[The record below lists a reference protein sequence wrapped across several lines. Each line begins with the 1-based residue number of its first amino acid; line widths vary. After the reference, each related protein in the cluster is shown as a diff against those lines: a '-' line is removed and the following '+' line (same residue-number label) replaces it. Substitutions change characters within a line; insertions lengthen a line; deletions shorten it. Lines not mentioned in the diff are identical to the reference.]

1 MKGYLYSK
9 RFGSKIARANRKKG
23 VRVGGGPSTE
33 QVMEGNDPHGGHGR
47 ICEGDMVRVGVG
59 HGMIEV
65 KLSCL
70 RWLSP
75 FLKLV

>member
-9 RFGSKIARANRKKG
+9 RFGSKIARANRKEG
-23 VRVGGGPSTE
+23 VRVGAGRSTE
-33 QVMEGNDPHGGHGR
+33 QVIQGNNPLGGHDR
-47 ICEGDMVRVGVG
+47 VCEGDMVRVGVG
-59 HGMIEV
+59 HGTIEV

-75 FLKLV
+75 FL